1 MYQYD
6 YVQNGTECFF
16 SLAGCT
22 VGFRMLFWRLVLLG
36 MLYLSLSFGQL
47 RENNAQQRFA
57 RSVVNMDDMLNLED
71 DLVSNV
77 EKLAEALARKAKT
90 IKW

>member
-1 MYQYD
+1 
-6 YVQNGTECFF
+6 
-16 SLAGCT
+16 
-22 VGFRMLFWRLVLLG
+22 
-36 MLYLSLSFGQL
+36 
-47 RENNAQQRFA
+47 
-57 RSVVNMDDMLNLED
+57 MDDMLNLED